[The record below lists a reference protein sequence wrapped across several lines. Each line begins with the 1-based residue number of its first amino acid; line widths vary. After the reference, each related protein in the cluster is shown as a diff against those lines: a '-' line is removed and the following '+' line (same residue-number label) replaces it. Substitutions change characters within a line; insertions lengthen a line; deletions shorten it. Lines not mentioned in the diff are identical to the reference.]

1 MTVKELKDGT
11 PFIKANYWEGG
22 DLKGTWLATYKIDGL
37 RVIRGKDNKVY
48 SRDSKEAIHDLAKF
62 KFNDAEFFYK
72 DWNTSVSILHTQ
84 EETIPITQDMFY
96 ELSQGNE
103 DPRLV
108 IGRLVDPTEETIN
121 ALLKKALLLK
131 HEGIV
136 LRFLGSKTKWLK
148 VVPTRYADIR
158 ITAINEGKGK
168 YAGVAGSLVTAWG
181 NVGSFELQPNMTDIE
196 FRKELFLN
204 QDKYLGKIAQVAYR
218 EITKNYVLKFPRLSR
233 IRDDKDYEDLPEE
246 FQEEATRRHEE
257 CIKARKALNLF
268 DDDEPEELQ

>member
-11 PFIKANYWEGG
+11 QWIKATYWEGG

-37 RVIRGKDNKVY
+37 RVIRGKNNKIY
-48 SRDSKEAIHDLAKF
+48 SRDSKEAIHDLSGF

-72 DWNTSVSILHTQ
+72 DWNTSVSILHTE
-84 EETIPITQDMFY
+84 EETIPITQNMFY
-96 ELSQGNE
+96 ELTQGSE

-121 ALLKKALLLK
+121 AFLKKALLLK

-136 LRFLGSKTKWLK
+136 FRFLGSKEKWLK

-168 YAGVAGSLVTAWG
+168 YAGVAGSLTTAWG

-196 FRKELFLN
+196 FRKELFVN
-204 QDKYLGKIAQVAYR
+204 QDKYIGKIAQVAYR
-218 EITKNYVLKFPRLSR
+218 EVTKDKKLKFPRLSR
-233 IRDDKDYEDLPEE
+233 IRDDKDYEDIP
-246 FQEEATRRHEE
+246 
-257 CIKARKALNLF
+257 NLST
-268 DDDEPEELQ
+268 

>member
-1 MTVKELKDGT
+1 MAVKVLADGT
-11 PFIKANYWEGG
+11 EWTKATYWEGG

-37 RVIRGKDNKVY
+37 RLIRGKNNKIY

-136 LRFLGSKTKWLK
+136 LRFLGSKNKWLK
-148 VVPTRYADIR
+148 VVPTRYADVR
-158 ITAINEGKGK
+158 ITNIYEGKGK
-168 YAGVAGSLVTAWG
+168 YAGVAGSLETQWG
-181 NVGSFELQPNMTDIE
+181 NVGSFELQSNMTDIE
-196 FRKELFLN
+196 FRKELLLN
-204 QDKYLGKIAQVAYR
+204 KDKYIGKIAQVAYR
-218 EITKNYVLKFPRLSR
+218 EITKNYALKFPRLSR

-257 CIKARKALNLF
+257 YIKARKALALF
-268 DDDEPEELQ
+268 DDEEDCEE

>member
-1 MTVKELKDGT
+1 MTKKILKDGT
-11 PFIKANYWEGG
+11 PWEKAVYWEGG

-37 RVIRGKDNKVY
+37 RVIRGKNNKIY
-48 SRDSKEAIHDLAKF
+48 SRDSKEAIHDLSGF

-72 DWNTSVSILHTQ
+72 DWNTSVSILHT
-84 EETIPITQDMFY
+84 EKETIPITQDMFY

-121 ALLKKALLLK
+121 ALLNKALLLK

-136 LRFLGSKTKWLK
+136 LRFLGSKDKWLK
-148 VVPTRYADIR
+148 VVPTRYADVR
-158 ITAINEGKGK
+158 ITDIFEGKGK
-168 YAGVAGSLVTAWG
+168 YAGMAGSLETQWG
-181 NVGSFELQPNMTDIE
+181 NVGSFELQPNMTDVE
-196 FRKELFLN
+196 FRKELLLN
-204 QDKYLGKIAQVAYR
+204 KDKYIGKIAQVAYR

-257 CIKARKALNLF
+257 IIKARKALALF
-268 DDDEPEELQ
+268 DDDKDIEE

>member
-1 MTVKELKDGT
+1 MTKKILNDGT
-11 PFIKANYWEGG
+11 PWEKAVYYMGG

-37 RVIRGKDNKVY
+37 RVIRGKNNKIY
-48 SRDSKEAIHDLAKF
+48 SRDSKEAIHDLSGF

-72 DWNTSVSILHTQ
+72 DWNTSVSILHT
-84 EETIPITQDMFY
+84 EGETIPITQDMFY

-108 IGRLVDPTEETIN
+108 IGKLVDPTEETIN
-121 ALLKKALLLK
+121 TLLKQALLLK

-136 LRFLGSKTKWLK
+136 LRFLGSKSKWLK

-158 ITAINEGKGK
+158 ITGINEGKGK
-168 YAGVAGSLVTAWG
+168 YAGVAGSLTTAWG

-196 FRKELFLN
+196 FRRELLLN
-204 QDKYLGKIAQVAYR
+204 QYKYIGKIAQVAYR

-246 FQEEATRRHEE
+246 FQKEAKRRHEE
-257 CIKARKALNLF
+257 YVKARKALF
-268 DDDEPEELQ
+268 DDYDDDEPKEL

>member
-1 MTVKELKDGT
+1 MAVKVLADGT
-11 PFIKANYWEGG
+11 EWTKAVYYGGG

-37 RVIRGKDNKVY
+37 RVIRGKNNKVY

-136 LRFLGSKTKWLK
+136 LRFLGSKPKWLK
-148 VVPTRYADIR
+148 VVPTRYADVR
-158 ITAINEGKGK
+158 ITNIREGKGK

-196 FRKELFLN
+196 FRKELLLN
-204 QDKYLGKIAQVAYR
+204 QHKYIGKIAQVAYR
-218 EITKNYVLKFPRLSR
+218 EITKDKKLKFPRLTR
-233 IRDDKDYEDLPEE
+233 IRDDKDYEDIPSLSS
-246 FQEEATRRHEE
+246 
-257 CIKARKALNLF
+257 
-268 DDDEPEELQ
+268 